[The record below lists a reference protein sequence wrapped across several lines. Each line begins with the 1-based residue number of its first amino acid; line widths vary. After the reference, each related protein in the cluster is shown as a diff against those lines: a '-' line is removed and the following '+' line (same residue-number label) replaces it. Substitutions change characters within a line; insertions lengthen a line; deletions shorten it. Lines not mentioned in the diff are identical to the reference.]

1 MSLKFEVAVV
11 AAMSSN
17 RAIGRKNQMPWSI
30 PDEMKHFIA
39 VTSGR
44 ICIAG
49 ANTAK
54 SIGKGLKG
62 RPCFVVADP
71 QRTADIGAFV
81 EDGWIV
87 CPTFEK
93 ALEDA
98 AVMAHRGGS
107 KPMVNGS
114 TVPVICVIG
123 GAGLYRE
130 ALPRADYVVLTHI
143 DMDVSDADTFFP
155 EFDLSAYEV
164 QPVRGKK
171 LPVVNEQGQ
180 EVVPAWQPMFYAKPG
195 TEVQL
200 CWATDHE
207 KTINET
213 QDSQS

>member
-30 PDEMKHFIA
+30 PDEMRHFIG

-123 GAGLYRE
+123 GAEMYRQ

-143 DMDVSDADTFFP
+143 EMDVPDADTFFP

-164 QPVRGKK
+164 QEVRGKK
-171 LPVVNEQGQ
+171 LPVVNVETGQ
-180 EVVPAWQPMFYAKPG
+180 EVEPAWQPMFYAKPG
-195 TEVQL
+195 TEVHT
-200 CWATDHE
+200 CWNSDHE
-207 KTINET
+207 TTTET
-213 QDSQS
+213 QDPQS